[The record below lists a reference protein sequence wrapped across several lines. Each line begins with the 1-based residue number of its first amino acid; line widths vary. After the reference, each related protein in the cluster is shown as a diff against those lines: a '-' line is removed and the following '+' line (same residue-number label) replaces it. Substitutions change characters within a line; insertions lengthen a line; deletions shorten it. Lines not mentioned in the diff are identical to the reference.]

1 MRHLL
6 FLALTV
12 AGPTLAASFPCEKA
26 ATLVEKAICSSNTL
40 STLDEILADN
50 YSEMLASNIGEDA
63 RKHLRSSQR
72 SWLQRRNQCTT
83 NNCIQTF
90 YQEQIDAICAIPV
103 LSGVRPTC
111 ISTEEIDFKLN
122 QVNAQSS
129 APAPSSS
136 KASSQKNQLH
146 ILYMAIFNDELQPTN
161 TYNSRDECEVNGQ
174 DAVITFQKRFQT
186 IGNIAAAKKV
196 RYKCEAAAP

>member
-1 MRHLL
+1 MRNLL

-12 AGPTLAASFPCEKA
+12 AGPTLAASFPCENA

-50 YSEMLASNIGEDA
+50 YREMLASNIGEDA

-72 SWLQRRNQCTT
+72 SWLQKRNQCTT
-83 NNCIQTF
+83 SNCIQTF
-90 YQEQIDAICAIPV
+90 YREQIDAICAIPV
-103 LSGVRPTC
+103 LSGVHPTC

-122 QVNAQSS
+122 QANAQPS

-136 KASSQKNQLH
+136 TASTQKNQLH
-146 ILYMAIFNDELQPTN
+146 ILYMAIFNGELQPTN
-161 TYNSRDECEVNGQ
+161 TYNSRDECEANGQ
-174 DAVITFQKRFQT
+174 EAVITFKNRFQAA
-186 IGNIAAAKKV
+186 GNIAAAKKV
-196 RYKCEAAAP
+196 RYKCEAAAS